1 MDILREA
8 GFYIYGV
15 IIFGVLSARWAFIF
29 ARTRDQEQLYR
40 WLCLLGLTLAVGVLG
55 SVAGLQA
62 AARHVTDIP
71 EKWLVIVGLREA
83 LHNFGMAL
91 CFTIVDLLLLLVVPR
106 LDTAQPANVEQVVH
120 S

>member
-1 MDILREA
+1 MEIIREA

-15 IIFGVLSARWAFIF
+15 IVFGMLSVRYAISF
-29 ARTRDQEQLYR
+29 ARTRDAETR
-40 WLCLLGLTLAVGVLG
+40 FRFLCLVALTLAVGVLG

-62 AARHVTDIP
+62 AAKYAATNP

-83 LHNFGMAL
+83 LHNIGMAL
-91 CFTIVDLLLLLVVPR
+91 CFAILDLLLLLFVPR
-106 LDTAQPANVEQVVH
+106 RTTLPARVEQVVH